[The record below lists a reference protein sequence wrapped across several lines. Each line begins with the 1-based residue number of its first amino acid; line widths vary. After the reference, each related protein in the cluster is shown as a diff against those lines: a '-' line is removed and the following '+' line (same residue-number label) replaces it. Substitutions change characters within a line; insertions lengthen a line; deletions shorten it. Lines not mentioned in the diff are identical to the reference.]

1 MCICAHAVPS
11 PNQICL
17 RRTPQHRLA
26 GPSHTKPSL
35 QPPAQLCSP
44 LSIGGGAETRRGAV
58 CPGVGKPSCKAAF
71 LLSRTSGLAG
81 STAPP
86 PSLAL
91 LLLSLATHRAR
102 IRMETIKEARAYQ
115 YQGPPHWGLAW
126 WVLISAYQGQENEA
140 SKSGSRPQVTLGG
153 VGRDSSAGL
162 FSSLTVHASYPERQ
176 VVWGSANIY
185 GQSQ

>member
-1 MCICAHAVPS
+1 MCEHPGRLGIFFHVSKRVRCGGDCWDPRAKALAGFSGVLTAPEGCRGKCICAHAVPS
-11 PNQICL
+11 PSQICL

-26 GPSHTKPSL
+26 GPSHTKPTL

-58 CPGVGKPSCKAAF
+58 CPGVGKQSCKAAF

-126 WVLISAYQGQENEA
+126 WFL
-140 SKSGSRPQVTLGG
+140 
-153 VGRDSSAGL
+153 
-162 FSSLTVHASYPERQ
+162 SLHTKDKKMKPP
-176 VVWGSANIY
+176 
-185 GQSQ
+185 

>member
-1 MCICAHAVPS
+1 MGVTVGTPELKLWQALVECSLLQKGAEASVCICAHAVPS
-11 PNQICL
+11 PSQICL

-58 CPGVGKPSCKAAF
+58 CPGVGKLSCKAAF
-71 LLSRTSGLAG
+71 LHSRTSGLAG

-115 YQGPPHWGLAW
+115 YQGPPHWGPAW
-126 WVLISAYQGQENEA
+126 WFL
-140 SKSGSRPQVTLGG
+140 
-153 VGRDSSAGL
+153 
-162 FSSLTVHASYPERQ
+162 SLHTKDKKTKPP
-176 VVWGSANIY
+176 
-185 GQSQ
+185 